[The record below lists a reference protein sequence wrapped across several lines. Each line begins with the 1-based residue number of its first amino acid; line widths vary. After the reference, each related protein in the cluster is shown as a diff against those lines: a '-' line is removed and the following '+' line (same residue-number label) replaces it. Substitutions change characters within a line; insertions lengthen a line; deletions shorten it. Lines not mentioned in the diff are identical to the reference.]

1 MIPIRFAHQHQLPAP
16 LPRWFAL
23 KIKIPFLC
31 VLGISI
37 VTPVAALA
45 DEAIRE
51 VTKIPNLVAFW
62 TFGNEEG
69 DPKRSVVDPFL
80 DLRENNGPF
89 EVVQGGPFGN
99 AIKIK
104 QGQWLSIPRASIGPL
119 NIHGPEAQVTVV
131 AWIYRKETSPWQ
143 AIAGVWDETR
153 NKRQYCLF
161 LNAAKQTDFRT
172 MTRTPSADRF
182 HGHVSSVGGPT
193 PGEEAC
199 ITYAT
204 SGQPVP
210 LASWQC
216 LAMTYDGKKV
226 CLYLNG
232 YLSEAEGMNPF
243 PYPHGL
249 FDGGEEGADFTVGM
263 VSVGGKPGN
272 FLGATI
278 GGLAVFDRALTEDE
292 VKSLPNQ

>member
-1 MIPIRFAHQHQLPAP
+1 MNLPSFC
-16 LPRWFAL
+16 LL
-23 KIKIPFLC
+23 S
-31 VLGISI
+31 ISI
-37 VTPVAALA
+37 VTPIAASP
-45 DEAIRE
+45 EQAIKD
-51 VTKIPNLVAFW
+51 VTEIPDLVAFW
-62 TFGNEEG
+62 TFGGAEG
-69 DPKRSVVDPFL
+69 EPKRSVVNPSL
-80 DLRENNGPF
+80 ELLENNGPF
-89 EVVQGGPFGN
+89 QAVEGGPFGK
-99 AIKIK
+99 AIKIN

-131 AWIYRKETSPWQ
+131 TWIHRNKTSPWQ

-161 LNAAKQTDFRT
+161 LNAGKQTDYRT

-182 HGHVSSVGGPT
+182 QGHVSSVGGRT
-193 PGEEAC
+193 PGQEAC

-210 LASWQC
+210 LARWQS

-232 YLSEAEGMNPF
+232 DLSEAEGMNPF
-243 PYPHGL
+243 PYPNGL
-249 FDGGEEGADFTVGM
+249 FDGGEDGADFTVGM
-263 VSVGGKPGN
+263 VNVAGKPGN

-278 GGLAVFDRALTEDE
+278 GGLAVFNRALTESE
-292 VKSLPNQ
+292 IESLPKQ